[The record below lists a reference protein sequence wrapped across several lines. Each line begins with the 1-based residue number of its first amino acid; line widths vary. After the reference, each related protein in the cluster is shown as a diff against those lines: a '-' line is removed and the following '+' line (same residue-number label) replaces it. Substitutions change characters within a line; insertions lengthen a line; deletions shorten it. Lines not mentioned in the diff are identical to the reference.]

1 MFRRD
6 DREILGGVDQL
17 HSVRLLSREIDQDL
31 IEEKVPFGH
40 AAEAP
45 AFVQTKR
52 PGFEFCE
59 LVRGTGA
66 ELSGFDEFFQFGIH
80 AGRTSY
86 EERRCWREKSGRH
99 EAFALVADRLWK
111 ALRLRR
117 SAPHGTVCAVSTRI
131 WFWVAFHVGVFIALA
146 IDLIS
151 FKRRDRELSMRAA
164 ILRSLIWVALS
175 LAFNLLV
182 WISKGGEDG
191 LDFLTGYIIE
201 YSLSVDNIFVFVL
214 IFTFFRVPPRSQHRV
229 LVWGILGALVMRGV
243 MIWLGVTLVER
254 FHFVLYIF
262 GAFLVLTGLRM
273 LFDRDAKLD
282 FEKNF
287 LMRLCRKM
295 LPLTQEFHGRRFAVR
310 VDGRVMFTPLLLV
323 LILVDVMDLIFA
335 VDSIPAVFA
344 ITTDQFIVY
353 TSNICAILGLRSLY
367 FLLARMVDRFI
378 YLKTGLAIIL
388 GFVGTKMILAK
399 QLYIPNWISL
409 IVIIVVLAITITVSM
424 AATKPPLPGGA
435 E

>member
-1 MFRRD
+1 M
-6 DREILGGVDQL
+6 
-17 HSVRLLSREIDQDL
+17 
-31 IEEKVPFGH
+31 
-40 AAEAP
+40 
-45 AFVQTKR
+45 
-52 PGFEFCE
+52 
-59 LVRGTGA
+59 
-66 ELSGFDEFFQFGIH
+66 
-80 AGRTSY
+80 
-86 EERRCWREKSGRH
+86 
-99 EAFALVADRLWK
+99 
-111 ALRLRR
+111 
-117 SAPHGTVCAVSTRI
+117 STNI

-146 IDLIS
+146 VDLTT
-151 FKRRDRELSMRAA
+151 FRRRDRELSMRAA
-164 ILRSLIWVALS
+164 LQRSFIWIALS

-182 WISKGGEDG
+182 WKSKGDEAG

-214 IFTFFRVPPRSQHRV
+214 IFNYFRVPPRSQHRV

-273 LFDRDAKLD
+273 LFDRDAKMD

-287 LMRLCRKM
+287 FMRWSRKI
-295 LPLTQEFHGRRFAVR
+295 LPLTKDFQGRRFHVI
-310 VDGRVMFTPLLLV
+310 VDGKLCFTPLLLV
-323 LILVDVMDLIFA
+323 LILVDVMDLVFA

-367 FLLARMVDRFI
+367 FLLARMIDRFI
-378 YLKTGLAIIL
+378 YLKTGLALIL
-388 GFVGTKMILAK
+388 FFVGTKMIVARRFE
-399 QLYIPNWISL
+399 IPNWISL
-409 IVIIVVLAITITVSM
+409 VIILTILVVTITISLAV
-424 AATKPPLPGGA
+424 TKRRASNVPPTPPDL